1 MSVAYVMSTKEPR
14 VRRWGGYD
22 FALLG
27 LTLAFAAPLAAFA
40 VTGLNMRYSGD
51 DYCYA
56 GLFRQQ
62 GLLRTIWNTYTG
74 PSPFHGNRLSLTISS
89 GIADSIGPAASAV
102 LPAFVILLW
111 LIGLVLL
118 LRVAAISF
126 GIRLKVLEPFLAGEG
141 LMLVTLLIAPQLV
154 QSLYWRSGMFP
165 YLMPLTLYPYIAAI
179 MVGQVSRPR
188 ASVLALIGIFLLSLL
203 AGAYSET
210 AAVVQMSLLAIA
222 AIAIAVVA
230 RTSKHSKTSV
240 TAIIGTAAAGT
251 LLAIAILAFS
261 PSNESRFTTLDQA
274 GSLLELLRLSVYHGY
289 LYTRSVFPRQIVPV
303 MALFGIF
310 FWLSAQIARRTA
322 LPIVSTGRTA
332 LLSLGLVGAASL
344 VAILAAML
352 PSAYAQSS
360 YPVGRA
366 LVLTAFAAALAVAA
380 AGAILGTLLQAQ
392 PGRYRKS
399 ALWVAGVAVAIVG
412 VYALAGMIS
421 TLDELPRY
429 QRWARFWDERDAQI
443 RSERSAGA
451 GEIEVVLID
460 HIIPEVAELAPDPNY
475 FYNNCAEWYYD
486 IQSLAANQPGW
497 DE

>member
-40 VTGLNMRYSGD
+40 LTGLNMRYSGD

-62 GLLRTIWNTYTG
+62 GLLQTIWNTYTG

-89 GIADSIGPAASAV
+89 GIADTVGPAASGV
-102 LPAFVILLW
+102 LPALALLLW

-118 LRVAAISF
+118 LRVTAVAF
-126 GIRLKVLEPFLAGEG
+126 GIRLKVLEPILAGEA

-165 YLMPLTLYPYIAAI
+165 YLMPLALYPYIAAI

-188 ASVLALIGIFLLSLL
+188 TSTLALIGILLLSLF
-203 AGAYSET
+203 AGAFSET
-210 AAVVQMSLLAIA
+210 AAAVQMSLLVIA

-230 RTSKHSKTSV
+230 RPSKRSKTSV

-261 PSNESRFTTLDQA
+261 PSNESRLATLDQA

-289 LYTRSVFPRQIVPV
+289 LYTRSVFPRQLVPLT
-303 MALFGIF
+303 ALFVIS

-322 LPIVSTGRTA
+322 LPIVSSWRKA
-332 LLSLGLVGAASL
+332 LISLGVVGAASL
-344 VAILAAML
+344 AVILAAML

-366 LVLTAFAAALAVAA
+366 LVLTAFAVALAVAA
-380 AGAILGTLLQAQ
+380 AGAILGSLLEAQ
-392 PGRYRKS
+392 LGRYRKTV
-399 ALWVAGVAVAIVG
+399 LWIAGVSVAIVG
-412 VYALAGMIS
+412 VYAFAGMIS
-421 TLDELPRY
+421 RLDELPRY
-429 QRWARFWDERDAQI
+429 QRWARFWDDRDTQI

-460 HIIPEVAELAPDPNY
+460 HIIPDVAELAPDPNY

>member
-1 MSVAYVMSTKEPR
+1 MSAEEPR
-14 VRRWGGYD
+14 ARRWRGYD
-22 FALLG
+22 LALFG

-40 VTGLNMRYSGD
+40 ATGLNMRYSGD

-62 GLLRTIWNTYTG
+62 GYLQTIWNTYAG

-89 GIADSIGPAASAV
+89 GIADMIGPAASAV
-102 LPAFVILLW
+102 LPALVLLVW

-118 LRVAAISF
+118 LRETASAGGV
-126 GIRLKVLEPFLAGEG
+126 RLKALEPILAGEA
-141 LMLVTLLIAPQLV
+141 LMLVTLLITPQLV

-165 YLMPLTLYPYIAAI
+165 YLMPLVIYPFIAAI
-179 MVGQVSRPR
+179 MVRQAKGAR
-188 ASVLALIGIFLLSLL
+188 ASTLSLVGIFVLSLF

-222 AIAIAVVA
+222 AIAVT
-230 RTSKHSKTSV
+230 RTVNRSKSSV
-240 TAIIGTAAAGT
+240 TAIMVASGAGT

-261 PSNESRFTTLDQA
+261 PSNESRLATLDQA

-289 LYTRSVFPRQIVPV
+289 LYMRSVFPQQIAPA
-303 MALFGIF
+303 MALFAVA
-310 FWLSAQIARRTA
+310 FWLAAHSARQSGSRLVSSWRKALIGIA
-322 LPIVSTGRTA
+322 S
-332 LLSLGLVGAASL
+332 VGVASL
-344 VAILAAML
+344 LVILASMF

-366 LVLTAFAAALAVAA
+366 LILAAFAVAFAVAA
-380 AGAILGTLLQAQ
+380 VGAILGSLLEAQ
-392 PGRYRKS
+392 PRRYEKT
-399 ALWVAGVAVAIVG
+399 ALRVAGVAAVIAG
-412 VYALAGMIS
+412 AYALAGMVS
-421 TLDELPRY
+421 TLDGLDRY
-429 QRWARFWDERDAQI
+429 QRWARFWDARHSDI
-443 RSERSAGA
+443 LSERRAGA
-451 GEIEVVLID
+451 AEIEVVLID
-460 HIIPEVAELAPDPNY
+460 HIIPDVAELQPDPNY